1 MERRMAERKAFDQL
15 LQYSLGATA
24 GESGEKI
31 HMAQVQNICSDG
43 LGILTDYPLK
53 KDAVIRVGFPASG
66 LEMLVP
72 VFAEVAWV
80 APEDKRFK
88 AGLRFLK

>member
-1 MERRMAERKAFDQL
+1 MTERKAFDQL
-15 LQYSLGATA
+15 LQYSLSATI
-24 GESGEKI
+24 GESGDKI
-31 HMAQVQNICSDG
+31 HIAQVQNVCADG

-66 LEMLVP
+66 LEMLLP

-80 APEDKRFK
+80 APIDKRFK
-88 AGLRFLK
+88 AGLRFLR